1 MEKTVKHR
9 FLNNALFTA
18 LIVPLAFFV
27 LRDTIAVLTGIMF
40 ESMGGKESF
49 LYQINDDISRL
60 IIAGLL
66 MLILLIFFR
75 GKCNFGFKGGL
86 PKLGI
91 LLSLPALIVPLWNI
105 LQIKLYD
112 APLVA
117 GTTAVFAAIV
127 HGIGPGVSEEVFCR
141 GFTVSN
147 LMRIWKD
154 KPNRIFLSVL
164 VSGAAFGLLHAVNV
178 IVTGD
183 AFAAIIQVIYT
194 AAIGIFYG
202 AVFVRSR
209 NIWGVIIMHTL
220 TDVSA
225 FIAVFDGNVTGMDI
239 AFCAVGSLIFIA
251 IALYLIRPAK
261 RAEIDALWEDGW
273 SFGDENGKT
282 HAGAKAAA
290 VVSAVVVIA
299 FAASIG
305 VMLYQSKMGYDIPM
319 FPAEQKEIDKDV
331 QYKLSDDKTK
341 LTILLPYVGGETYD
355 LENSDSES
363 LALDE
368 CRENG
373 DTYIFEFSH
382 KGTGTENV
390 KLTFSKTLGD
400 MSVAIKDY
408 TVTVSFNADGTISSV
423 GG

>member
-27 LRDTIAVLTGIMF
+27 LRDTIAVLTGLMF

-66 MLILLIFFR
+66 MLILPIFFR

-91 LLSLPALIVPLWNI
+91 LLSLPALIVPVWNL

-117 GTTAVFAAIV
+117 GTTSVFAAIV
-127 HGIGPGVSEEVFCR
+127 HGIGHGVSEEVFCR

-183 AFAAIIQVIYT
+183 AFAATIQVIYT

-202 AVFVRSR
+202 AVFIRSR
-209 NIWGVIIMHTL
+209 NVWGVILMHTL

-225 FIAVFDGNVTGMDI
+225 FIAVFDGNVSGMDI
-239 AFCAVGSLIFIA
+239 AFCVVGSLIFIA
-251 IALYLIRPAK
+251 LALYLIRPAK
-261 RAEIDALWEDGW
+261 RARSTL
-273 SFGDENGKT
+273 FGRT
-282 HAGAKAAA
+282 AGP
-290 VVSAVVVIA
+290 SA
-299 FAASIG
+299 
-305 VMLYQSKMGYDIPM
+305 MRTEKRMP
-319 FPAEQKEIDKDV
+319 EQRWLPLCRRS
-331 QYKLSDDKTK
+331 LS
-341 LTILLPYVGGETYD
+341 LRLRRR
-355 LENSDSES
+355 S
-363 LALDE
+363 A
-368 CRENG
+368 
-373 DTYIFEFSH
+373 
-382 KGTGTENV
+382 
-390 KLTFSKTLGD
+390 
-400 MSVAIKDY
+400 
-408 TVTVSFNADGTISSV
+408 
-423 GG
+423 